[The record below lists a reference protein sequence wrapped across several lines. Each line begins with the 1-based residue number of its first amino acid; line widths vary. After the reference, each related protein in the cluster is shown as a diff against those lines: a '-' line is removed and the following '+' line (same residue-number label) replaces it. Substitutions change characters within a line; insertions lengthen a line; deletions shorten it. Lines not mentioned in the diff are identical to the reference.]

1 MQGFVAEGNG
11 RFLPGVADS
20 SSWAELG
27 GRKREVTKAVLAAS
41 PCPQDGGAPYHTGL
55 FLCVC
60 LLDPAQLRQ
69 REDGGDGVGG
79 GELVVAA
86 RGPLQLQPWEEE
98 VKPMEQ
104 KQPRSHRPRA
114 QRRSRHPAP

>member
-1 MQGFVAEGNG
+1 M
-11 RFLPGVADS
+11 
-20 SSWAELG
+20 
-27 GRKREVTKAVLAAS
+27 TKGLLAAS

-55 FLCVC
+55 FLCIC

-69 REDGGDGVGG
+69 REDGGDGIGR

-98 VKPMEQ
+98 VKPMEWE
-104 KQPRSHRPRA
+104 QPRHS
-114 QRRSRHPAP
+114 PASGSAPLPPSGPLNTCVGAGGGLEIEAKTADLALHTPTHL